1 MTDHEQLAAYR
12 AMQKAVQEEFEETRD
27 AVLDADPVQWSR
39 INGFEAGH
47 VTRIRPTAQ

>member
-1 MTDHEQLAAYR
+1 MNLLA
-12 AMQKAVQEEFEETRD
+12 KAVQEEFEETRD